1 MKLLAI
7 CYLVVGS
14 MGFKQKLFRRFHKA
28 NTVLNDSDSKVN
40 MKNRVNLRDVVDGME
55 MTGKY
60 ARPEFKTIS
69 FERKQYL
76 ARLMKT
82 LYKTG
87 RNSEQLWIIYENN
100 LF

>member
-28 NTVLNDSDSKVN
+28 SGTAQNDNDSKVQ
-40 MKNRVNLRDVVDGME
+40 NRANLQDVVDGRE
-55 MTGKY
+55 TTGKY

-82 LYKTG
+82 FYKTG

>member
-28 NTVLNDSDSKVN
+28 SIQNDSNTK
-40 MKNRVNLRDVVDGME
+40 MKNRANLRDIVDEME
-55 MTGKY
+55 TGKY

-69 FERKQYL
+69 YERKQYL

-87 RNSEQLWIIYENN
+87 RNSEQLWRIYENN